1 MAGHV
6 RNVEPF
12 PEKITETLSGSMLCQ
27 YFFNDRSCRTGSVGR
42 HPDRLVAMLD
52 SPMLSHV
59 DGEHVEFNRSKYGHL
74 SAPASREYGVTQECD
89 LKKTSIRRKE
99 VRPVEAT
106 DVCSENLSAFAEKW
120 GDDLK
125 NFGKRYIWQWK
136 IPSSVYEILKKNLTW
151 IVSGIFGTQGN
162 IKATIKRLGN
172 DQAIRLFSRLV
183 AVYCAEWFKRE
194 FNGYDLENNALEDIG
209 LIGLWRRKR
218 LPCGQPSGMALVDVC
233 AGRSSGKLYR
243 AEEPE

>member
-1 MAGHV
+1 MGICLL
-6 RNVEPF
+6 RPPGN
-12 PEKITETLSGSMLCQ
+12 M
-27 YFFNDRSCRTGSVGR
+27 
-42 HPDRLVAMLD
+42 
-52 SPMLSHV
+52 
-59 DGEHVEFNRSKYGHL
+59 
-74 SAPASREYGVTQECD
+74 GVTQECD

-99 VRPVEAT
+99 VSPVEAT

-209 LIGLWRRKR
+209 LIGPGIAQEIFCRAYGEENVCHAGNHREWLWSMYVQGG
-218 LPCGQPSGMALVDVC
+218 LPVHYIVQ
-233 AGRSSGKLYR
+233 
-243 AEEPE
+243 